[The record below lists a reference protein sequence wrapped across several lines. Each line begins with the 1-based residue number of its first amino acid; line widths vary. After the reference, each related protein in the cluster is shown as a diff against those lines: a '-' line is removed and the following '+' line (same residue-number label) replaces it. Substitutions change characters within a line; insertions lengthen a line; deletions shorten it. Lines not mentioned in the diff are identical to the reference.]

1 MLEKYKKFS
10 HVQLTKLSKQLHIL
24 LYMLHIL
31 SFIPHGSLSWETKKT
46 TTINPRKV
54 MSVETVAGYVKVHL
68 FIL

>member
-1 MLEKYKKFS
+1 MYS
-10 HVQLTKLSKQLHIL
+10 MIIYS
-24 LYMLHIL
+24 
-31 SFIPHGSLSWETKKT
+31 SRFIELGNEKT